1 MQAETEVAKATAELS
16 KTVHTIE
23 EKASHTK
30 RFSKD
35 RLNKSQD
42 TLDSIKHSL
51 SETEESDS
59 ETIESDDDA
68 EEDESS
74 MEMRNDPKKDL
85 IGHVLELVLDGLQ
98 QALNLNKTNIM
109 QVQYSVMVRTYWALF
124 VEFND
129 GTGGCRDTDMQVH

>member
-1 MQAETEVAKATAELS
+1 MEIFPFIQCHAQKFSIGARSVLLRSTQSLGAIFS
-16 KTVHTIE
+16 S
-23 EKASHTK
+23 SHTK

-74 MEMRNDPKKDL
+74 MEMRNDPKK
-85 IGHVLELVLDGLQ
+85 
-98 QALNLNKTNIM
+98 
-109 QVQYSVMVRTYWALF
+109 
-124 VEFND
+124 
-129 GTGGCRDTDMQVH
+129 VH